1 MPVVHGE
8 FLQILPHKLVMPI
21 KFACSQCKNVMTV
34 DSKFAGKKG
43 KCNKCGSVVEVPS
56 ESPANAASSGQP
68 TRQTTPGQ
76 AGGPNAGQPRQ
87 VQPRPQQNPGQATS
101 AQPGGG
107 AAANAPGSPQSYNAA
122 PPPSAAGIKG
132 AGPLGHVFDELT
144 ESDYNRSSPYQNVY
158 APPKQS
164 NDALNPMLIHAAKQE
179 LKSGGDVALGADGRP
194 KLTVTIIVF
203 AVLDILESLLI
214 FGVTIALAVLGATL
228 IDDEVKSKIPFLG
241 AGIAIFIVILGF
253 WATTLMASGL
263 GLLTKQIWGYCT
275 ALFVYSFQLGLR
287 IITAITAIT
296 DMEKVIGPIIG
307 VLFMASVAGYLFQ
320 EECRRV
326 YGISKKSKL
335 PLIVG
340 GVGLGLSLGI
350 GGLLFLLGVFA
361 SAVAGDQPLPP

>member
-1 MPVVHGE
+1 MSSGHGE

-21 KFACSQCKNVMTV
+21 KFACPQCKNVMTV

-43 KCNKCGSVVEVPS
+43 KCNKCGGVIEVPA
-56 ESPANAASSGQP
+56 ESPANAASG
-68 TRQTTPGQ
+68 
-76 AGGPNAGQPRQ
+76 GQPRPA
-87 VQPRPQQNPGQATS
+87 QPRPAQQNPGQPTS

-107 AAANAPGSPQSYNAA
+107 PAGTAPGSPQSYNAA

-179 LKSGGDVALGADGRP
+179 LKTGGDVALGADGRP
-194 KLTVTIIVF
+194 KLTITIIIF
-203 AVLDILESLLI
+203 AVLDILESLVL
-214 FGVTIALAVLGATL
+214 FGLTIALAVLGMTL
-228 IDDEVKSKIPFLG
+228 IDDEMKSKIPILG

-263 GLLTKQIWGYCT
+263 GLLTKQVWGYCT
-275 ALFVYSFQLGLR
+275 ALFVYSFQLGFR

-296 DMEKVIGPIIG
+296 DMEKVVGPIIG
-307 VLFMASVAGYLFQ
+307 VLFMASVTAYLFQ
-320 EECRRV
+320 DECRRV

-340 GVGLGLSLGI
+340 GIGLGLSLGM

>member
-1 MPVVHGE
+1 MSSGHGE

-21 KFACSQCKNVMTV
+21 KFACPQCKNVMTV

-43 KCNKCGSVVEVPS
+43 KCNKCGSVIEVPA
-56 ESPANAASSGQP
+56 ESPATAASGGQP
-68 TRQTTPGQ
+68 ARQAAPGQ
-76 AGGPNAGQPRQ
+76 ARQ
-87 VQPRPQQNPGQATS
+87 GQPRPQQNPGQPTS

-107 AAANAPGSPQSYNAA
+107 PAGTVPGSPQSYNAA

-158 APPKQS
+158 APPKQN
-164 NDALNPMLIHAAKQE
+164 NDAKNPMLIHAAKQE
-179 LKSGGDVALGADGRP
+179 QKAGTGPAALGADGRP
-194 KLTVTIIVF
+194 KLTLVIIVF

-214 FGVTIALAVLGATL
+214 FGVTIGLAVVGMAL
-228 IDDEVKSKIPFLG
+228 IPDEAREQIPFLG
-241 AGIAIFIVILGF
+241 AGIAIAVVIFGF
-253 WATTLMASGL
+253 LATTLMASGL
-263 GLLTKQIWGYCT
+263 GLLTKQVWGYLT
-275 ALFVYSFQLGLR
+275 AVFVYTFQLGIR
-287 IITAITAIT
+287 IVIVISVIT
-296 DMEKVIGPIIG
+296 DWERVIGPIVS
-307 VLFMASVAGYLFQ
+307 VLLMASITSYLFQ

-340 GVGLGLSLGI
+340 GIGLGLSLGM